1 MSEQV
6 KPASEQK
13 PFGYLCDWGNDSYG
27 LQRVA
32 FYYGEPGSATEDD
45 WNEFPKVH
53 NNLALYLAPQ
63 PDYKAQRDALLD
75 FANHIATAPQLSGT
89 GWQEMAQMVVAS
101 VKGGAT

>member
-13 PFGYLCDWGNDSYG
+13 PSAVYFWLCEGCGHYYQETDEENICPITSCDCCTDKPIT
-27 LQRVA
+27 RVA
-32 FYYGEPGSATEDD
+32 FYT
-45 WNEFPKVH
+45 
-53 NNLALYLAPQ
+53 APQ
-63 PDYKAQRDALLD
+63 ADYKAQRDALLD

>member
-13 PFGYLCDWGNDSYG
+13 PVAWATTNEDGDYAMLFFDQQEARNYSGDDEPIG
-27 LQRVA
+27 LAPVSS
-32 FYYGEPGSATEDD
+32 G
-45 WNEFPKVH
+45 
-53 NNLALYLAPQ
+53 APQ
-63 PDYKAQRDALLD
+63 PDYKAQCDALLD

-101 VKGGAT
+101 AKGGAT